1 MVRCIVRGDFKN
13 TTNFI
18 KRIRKLDFEHILTKY
33 AEEGV
38 KALASATPV
47 RTGKTASSW
56 NYEIKKER
64 KQVTIYWT
72 NSNIVNYV
80 PIAVI
85 IDYGHATQSGA
96 YVSGRHY
103 ISPAIRPIFD
113 QIAEAA
119 WKEVTK
125 R

>member
-18 KRIRKLDFEHILTKY
+18 KRIRKLDFEHVLTKY

-56 NYEIKKER
+56 SYEIKKER
-64 KQVTIYWT
+64 KQVAIYWT
-72 NSNIVNYV
+72 NSNIIDYV

>member
-18 KRIRKLDFEHILTKY
+18 KRIRKLDFEHVLTKY

-56 NYEIKKER
+56 SYEIKKER
-64 KQVTIYWT
+64 KQISIYWT
-72 NSNIVNYV
+72 NSNFNNNV

>member
-1 MVRCIVRGDFKN
+1 MVRCVVRGDFKN
-13 TTNFI
+13 TMNFI
-18 KRIRKLDFEHILTKY
+18 KRIKRLDLAHVLEKY

-47 RTGKTASSW
+47 RTGKTAASW
-56 NYEIKKER
+56 SYEIKKEHN
-64 KQVTIYWT
+64 QISIYWT
-72 NSNIVNYV
+72 NSNIVDHV
-80 PIAVI
+80 SIAVI

-125 R
+125 G

>member
-18 KRIRKLDFEHILTKY
+18 KRIRKLDFEHVLIKY

-56 NYEIKKER
+56 SYEIKKER
-64 KQVTIYWT
+64 KQVAIYWT
-72 NSNIVNYV
+72 NSNIIDYV